1 MKSLQRGAF
10 PLPVDPQHE
19 VRIQSSLRD
28 ENESEWELLSVFLSL
43 VAIFIK
49 SEIKHEEIHH
59 RGGNRPTAEC
69 NMTGNIH
76 HSVTASEK
84 FFP

>member
-28 ENESEWELLSVFLSL
+28 ENESVSESCFLSL

-49 SEIKHEEIHH
+49 SEIKHEEIHR
-59 RGGNRPTAEC
+59 RGGNRPR
-69 NMTGNIH
+69 M
-76 HSVTASEK
+76 
-84 FFP
+84 